1 MKDAPRQ
8 LVFDLPHRPAL
19 GHEDFL
25 AGPSNAAALAIVDQ
39 WPNWPHWAVV
49 VEGPAH
55 SGKSHL
61 GQVWRLKSGAEAVC
75 ARDLDQDAVEG
86 LRERRALLVE
96 NLEEG
101 VADERVLFHLLNL
114 AREQKMSILMT
125 TRVAP
130 GELKIALPDLRSR
143 LRAVPR
149 VEIGPPDDAI
159 LGAVLVKHFADRQ
172 LSIDPS
178 VVSYLLVRL
187 DRSFAAA
194 LEVVEEIDRRSLAT
208 HRRVTRQLAGE
219 AIVALGRDSAT

>member
-19 GHEDFL
+19 GLEDFL
-25 AGPSNAAALAIVDQ
+25 AGPTNMAALAIVDQ
-39 WPNWPHWAVV
+39 WPNWPHWAVI

-61 GQVWRLKSGAEAVC
+61 GQVWRLRSGADAVR
-75 ARDLDQDAVEG
+75 ARDLYQAAVDG
-86 LRERRALLVE
+86 LKAKQALLVE
-96 NLEEG
+96 NLEDG

-114 AREQKMSILMT
+114 AREQKMTILMT

-130 GELKIALPDLRSR
+130 GELKVMLPDLRSR
-143 LRAVPR
+143 LRATPR

-159 LGAVLVKHFADRQ
+159 LGAVLVKLFADRQ
-172 LSIDPS
+172 LAIDPQ
-178 VVSYLLVRL
+178 VVSYLVVRL

-194 LEVVEEIDRRSLAT
+194 QRVVDEIDKRSLAT

-219 AIVALGRDSAT
+219 AMAAIGGDGSL

>member
-1 MKDAPRQ
+1 MKEAPRQ
-8 LVFDLPHRPAL
+8 LVFDLPHRQAL

-25 AGPSNAAALAIVDQ
+25 AGTSNAAALATVDQ

-61 GQVWRLKSGAEAVC
+61 GQVWRLKSGAEAVF
-75 ARDLDQDAVEG
+75 ARDLDQDAVAG
-86 LRERRALLVE
+86 LRERRALLIE

-130 GELKIALPDLRSR
+130 GELKITLPDLRSR

-219 AIVALGRDSAT
+219 AIVALGRDNAM

>member
-1 MKDAPRQ
+1 MKEAPRQ
-8 LVFDLPHRPAL
+8 LVLDLPHRPAL
-19 GHEDFL
+19 GLEDFL

-39 WPNWPHWAVV
+39 WPAWPHWAVI

-61 GQVWRLKSGAEAVC
+61 GQVWRLRSGADVVM
-75 ARDLDQDAVEG
+75 ARDLDQAAVDGFKEKQ
-86 LRERRALLVE
+86 ALLVE

-101 VADERVLFHLLNL
+101 IADERVLFHLLNL

-130 GELKIALPDLRSR
+130 GELKVTLPDLRSR

-149 VEIGPPDDAI
+149 VEIGAPDDAI
-159 LGAVLVKHFADRQ
+159 LGAVLVKLFADRQ
-172 LSIDPS
+172 LAIDPA

-194 LEVVEEIDRRSLAT
+194 QAIVDEIDRRSLAT

-219 AIVALGRDSAT
+219 AMAAFGSEDKT